1 MTIIRAF
8 IIGTLSILF
17 VWAIILPPAFAGPPQ
32 KVILRV
38 DGLACPFCA
47 YGMEKKLKRLEN
59 LEKLDI
65 KINEGLVVLY
75 FKEGAKIDKDLIIKK
90 VKEAGFTPRELK
102 IEDES
107 KPVAGQADALKG
119 KEIRLNIE
127 GMACDGCVSRVEA
140 ALRKVDCVKEV
151 SVSLA
156 KNEATILCAGD
167 KKDRE
172 KLVAAVNAL
181 GFKAKLISKDKENT
195 K

>member
-1 MTIIRAF
+1 MTNIRIF
-8 IIGTLSILF
+8 MIGTLSILF
-17 VWAIILPPAFAGPPQ
+17 ASAIILPPAFAGQQQ

-75 FKEGAKIDKDLIIKK
+75 FKEGAEIDKELISKK
-90 VKEAGFTPRELK
+90 VKEAGFTPRELI
-102 IEDES
+102 IEGES
-107 KPVAGQADALKG
+107 RPVAGQADALKG
-119 KEIRLNIE
+119 EKIRLYIK
-127 GMACDGCVSRVEA
+127 GMACDGCVARVEA
-140 ALRKVDCVKEV
+140 ALSKVDCVKEV

-156 KNEATILCAGD
+156 NNEATVLCAGD
-167 KKDRE
+167 EKDRE
-172 KLVAAVNAL
+172 KLVAAVNEL
-181 GFKAKLISKDKENT
+181 GFKAKLISQDKENT